1 MENLRLGKSLDGRYR
16 MGVRAR
22 GVAVQNKHIVVHIV
36 FLQGYTGVVGIL
48 EADGWEWKDRCKHT
62 DATWQCC

>member
-1 MENLRLGKSLDGRYR
+1 